1 MLNDRIALV
10 TGASSGIGAACA
22 RALAEKGATLI
33 VTGRRGAALE
43 QLAEEIGGRA
53 IVADLRDRSEI
64 DRLFDG
70 CGERLDILVN
80 SAGIAPKA
88 PIIDGDYDDFR
99 TMLEVNVLALAYCC
113 QHALKKF
120 DGEGGGHIINISSKS
135 GQRVPQSG
143 GFYAPTKFAVRAVTE
158 SLRNELRAAG
168 SHTKVATISPGWVET
183 PLVENYFGGNKD
195 ALDRLKHEIHMLQPE
210 DIARAVLHVIE
221 APAHVDVNDIQL
233 RPTKQSI

>member
-22 RALAEKGATLI
+22 RALAEKGAAVI
-33 VTGRRGAALE
+33 VTGRKRQALE
-43 QLAEEIGGRA
+43 RLAAEIGGRA
-53 IVADLRDRSEI
+53 IAADLRDRSAI
-64 DRLFDG
+64 DRLFDE
-70 CGERLDILVN
+70 CGDRLDILVN

-88 PIIDGDYDDFR
+88 PIIDGGYDDFR

-120 DGEGGGHIINISSKS
+120 DREGGGHIINISSKS

-168 SHTKVATISPGWVET
+168 SHVKVATVSPGFVDT
-183 PLVENYFGGNKD
+183 PLLENYFRGSED
-195 ALDRLKHEIHMLQPE
+195 SLERLKGEIQMLRPQ
-210 DIARAVLHVIE
+210 DIASSVLHILE
-221 APAHVDVNDIQL
+221 TPEHVDVNDIQI
-233 RPTKQSI
+233 RPTAQDV